1 MALPFLELQTAV
13 YQMLSNDASLLN
25 LVTGVYDH
33 VTEQTPFPYVY
44 LGEPLLDIDR
54 EVKIED
60 IAEETIAIHVYHNQ
74 ETSGE
79 YGNAKVYEILDA
91 VHEALKYKIE
101 LPSYEIMQVTP
112 REPRVFDDIDNVQKH
127 GVITYK
133 YKLLK
138 TK

>member
-13 YQMLSNDASLLN
+13 YQRLSNDASLLN

-33 VTEQTPFPYVY
+33 VTAGTAFPYVY
-44 LGEPLLDIDR
+44 LGEPLLNIGQ
-54 EVKIED
+54 EVKIEE
-60 IAEETIAIHVYHNQ
+60 IVEETIAIHVYHNQ
-74 ETSGE
+74 ETTGE
-79 YGNAKVYEILDA
+79 YGNEKVYAILEA
-91 VHEALKYKIE
+91 IHEALRYKIE

>member
-1 MALPFLELQTAV
+1 MTLPFIELQRAV
-13 YQMLSNDASLLN
+13 YQRLFNDAALLN
-25 LVTGVYDH
+25 LVAGVCDH
-33 VTEQTPFPYVY
+33 VTEDTPFPYVY
-44 LGEPLLDIDR
+44 LGEPLLNIDR
-54 EVKIED
+54 EVKIEE

-74 ETSGE
+74 ATGGE
-79 YGNAKVYEILDA
+79 YGNAKVYEIIEA
-91 VHEALKYKIE
+91 IHEALRYKIE
-101 LPSYEIMQVTP
+101 LPSYEILQVKP